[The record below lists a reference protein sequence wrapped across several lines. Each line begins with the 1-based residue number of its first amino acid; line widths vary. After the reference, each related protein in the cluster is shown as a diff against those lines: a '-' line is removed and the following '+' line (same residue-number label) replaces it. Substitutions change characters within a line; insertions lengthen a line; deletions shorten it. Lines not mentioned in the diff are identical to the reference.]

1 MEIKEIY
8 LIIFFSLLVNSFQ
21 KGKKG
26 IFEPTKIKKM
36 NIKNRI
42 FRASVTDNCFFSNG
56 IISEEAYKYYEEL
69 SKEGTSTIF
78 TGAVLISKGS
88 FFEKM
93 GTFLIDKDEYIKQF
107 KKLTNIVHKNN
118 ANIIMQIIHSGVL
131 INEGKEEIYGPSNVY
146 NVLLKTQNKELTKED
161 ILTIEEEYVKAAIR
175 AKKAGFDGID
185 IHSAHLSLL
194 NQFLSPAFNK
204 RNDEYGGNDENRA
217 RIIVEIIEKIRK
229 SVGNDFIISVKIN
242 VIDGIEN
249 GINEQG
255 LLTACKLIEK
265 AGADFIQTSGNY
277 AEHKIKPKS
286 PIFYEEGKKI
296 AEVVNIPV
304 VLIGGIR
311 DMETME
317 EVLNKSKIEYF
328 GVGRPLV
335 CEPDLVKRWEKG
347 ERCKSKCIGCNTCVK
362 NLAHSCVLNKKK

>member
-1 MEIKEIY
+1 MVIKEIY

-36 NIKNRI
+36 NVKNRI

-56 IISEEAYKYYEEL
+56 IISEEAYKYYDEL

-93 GTFLIDKDEYIKQF
+93 GTFLIDKDDYIEQF

-229 SVGNDFIISVKIN
+229 SVGNDFIISIKLN
-242 VIDGIEN
+242 CRDGIEN
-249 GINEQG
+249 GIRKEG
-255 LLTACKLIEK
+255 FITACKLIEK
-265 AGADFIQTSGNY
+265 AGADIIQVSGDFNHQPQNNIPY
-277 AEHKIKPKS
+277 FLS
-286 PIFYEEGKKI
+286 QTEEI
-296 AEVVNIPV
+296 ADIVNIPV

-311 DMETME
+311 NYEIIEKVLE
-317 EVLNKSKIEYF
+317 ESNVQYF
-328 GVGRPLV
+328 ALGRPLN
-335 CEPDLVKRWEKG
+335 CEPDLVLRWEKG
-347 ERCKSKCIGCNTCVK
+347 DKAKSQCISCNSCGKNGSRKCFSK
-362 NLAHSCVLNKKK
+362 NK

>member
-1 MEIKEIY
+1 
-8 LIIFFSLLVNSFQ
+8 
-21 KGKKG
+21 
-26 IFEPTKIKKM
+26 
-36 NIKNRI
+36 
-42 FRASVTDNCFFSNG
+42 
-56 IISEEAYKYYEEL
+56 
-69 SKEGTSTIF
+69 
-78 TGAVLISKGS
+78 
-88 FFEKM
+88 
-93 GTFLIDKDEYIKQF
+93 
-107 KKLTNIVHKNN
+107 
-118 ANIIMQIIHSGVL
+118 MQIIHSGVL
-131 INEGKEEIYGPSNVY
+131 NNESKEEIYGPSNTY
-146 NVLLKTQNKELTKED
+146 NPLFQTQNKELSKDD
-161 ILTIEEEYVKAAIR
+161 ILKLEDDFVKGAIR
-175 AKKAGFDGID
+175 AKKSGFDGID
-185 IHSAHLSLL
+185 IHAAHLTLL

-204 RNDEYGGNDENRA
+204 RNDEYGGSDENRA

-242 VIDGIEN
+242 VIDGVEN
-249 GINEQG
+249 GINEKG

-347 ERCKSKCIGCNTCVK
+347 ERYKSKCIGCNTCVK